1 METFIRNYNVNLI
14 KCKHFNEDGF
24 SLDEQVFI
32 DFFNRN
38 EEIVREEMKYEIDEI
53 TNNMG
58 DFLDSDKVTVTNWY
72 LNDMLGIDG
81 FYSEF
86 SVQYNA
92 DNKEIRF

>member
-14 KCKHFNEDGF
+14 KCKHFNEDTF
-24 SLDEQVFI
+24 SLNEQVFI

-38 EEIVREEMKYEIDEI
+38 EVAVREEMKSEIDEI

-58 DFLDSDKVTVTNWY
+58 DFLDCDKVTVTNCY
-72 LNDMLGIDG
+72 LNDMLGIDA

-86 SVQYNA
+86 SVKYNA